1 MAPYSYFHKNVNTCI
16 KKDKVKCSK
25 RISDINAGGRI
36 YQLVLL
42 FCTFLLSPI
51 FFFVIKVFTLASAYK
66 SIFKQFTKI
75 VVKIL
80 MKRKLQL

>member
-51 FFFVIKVFTLASAYK
+51 YFFCDK
-66 SIFKQFTKI
+66 SIHSCICIQKYFQTVYKNCG
-75 VVKIL
+75 
-80 MKRKLQL
+80 